1 MLAVERRADH
11 LYFFDVDDPAFFS
24 ATIHQPEASDRF
36 EVNIGVAN
44 LGDGP
49 VANFAYSAPTLYAAG
64 QTVTSEYHV
73 FLAVV
78 EPDDEVLAADYWL
91 DQLDG
96 GTRWRSQLEDEEDD
110 DDGTDRI
117 TKLVAWLT
125 AG

>member
-1 MLAVERRADH
+1 MLVIERRADH
-11 LYFFDVDDPAFFS
+11 LYFYDLDDEGFFS
-24 ATIHQPEASDRF
+24 ATIHQPEDSDGF
-36 EVNIGVAN
+36 EVNIGVADFGN
-44 LGDGP
+44 GP
-49 VANFAYSAPTLYAAG
+49 VANFTYSAPTLYAAG
-64 QTVTSEYHV
+64 QIVTSEYHV

-96 GTRWRSQLEDEEDD
+96 GSRWRTQLEDEEED
-110 DDGTDRI
+110 DDGTDRV

>member
-24 ATIHQPEASDRF
+24 ATVHQPEDSDGF
-36 EVNIGVAN
+36 EVSIELAD
-44 LGDGP
+44 LGNGP
-49 VANFAYSAPTLYAAG
+49 VANFSYLAPTPYAAG
-64 QTVTSEYHV
+64 QIVTSEYHV
-73 FLAVV
+73 FAAIA
-78 EPDDEVLAADYWL
+78 EEGTLAADYWL

-96 GTRWRSQLEDEEDD
+96 GSRWEEPEDDEED